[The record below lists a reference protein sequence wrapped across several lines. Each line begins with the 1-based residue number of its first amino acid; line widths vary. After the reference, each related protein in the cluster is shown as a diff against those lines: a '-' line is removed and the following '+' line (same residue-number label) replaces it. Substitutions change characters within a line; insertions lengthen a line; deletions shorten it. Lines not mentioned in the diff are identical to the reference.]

1 MINHKFS
8 LENAFQEIFYRID
21 NWINESSS
29 WIVEL
34 MESRYINISTYRP
47 LSGSSYVL
55 LLVELRSPEKDLST
69 SKIMIKNV
77 FYGLMLGTSI
87 Q

>member
-34 MESRYINISTYRP
+34 MESRYINISAYRP